1 MNIDNKE
8 INNFDSVAH
17 EWWNKRGPYKLIH
30 NLLPIRLDYIQSQ
43 IDLSGMN
50 ILDIGCGGGILA
62 ESLSEKG
69 AKVIGL
75 DASKKTIQIAKNHA
89 KEKNL
94 SIDYQNM
101 SLDEYIKTSKTKF
114 DAIICFELI
123 EHVPDQIKLIQDIS
137 SVCKKDAKLFMSTI
151 NRNIASFALAK
162 IMAEYVLKIVP
173 EGTHQYKKF
182 IKPSELVKM
191 LETSRFS
198 IDDIQGV
205 KLNPIDYS
213 FSLSSITKINYFMTA
228 TKK

>member
-8 INNFDSVAH
+8 IKNFDSVAH

-30 NLLPIRLDYIQSQ
+30 NLLPIRLKYIQSQ
-43 IDLSGMN
+43 LDLNKLN

-62 ESLSEKG
+62 EALVEKG
-69 AKVIGL
+69 AKVTGL
-75 DASKKTIQIAKNHA
+75 DASKKTIEIAKNHA
-89 KEKNL
+89 KEKKLKINYLNL
-94 SIDYQNM
+94 
-101 SLDEYIKTSKTKF
+101 SLDEYLKNSKTKF
-114 DAIICFELI
+114 DAVICFELI

-137 SVCKKDAKLFMSTI
+137 SICNKNAKLFLSTI
-151 NRNIASFALAK
+151 NRNIISFALAK
-162 IMAEYVLKIVP
+162 IMAEYILKIVP

-182 IKPSELVKM
+182 IKPSELMKM
-191 LETSRFS
+191 LEKSDFK
-198 IDDIQGV
+198 INDIKGV

>member
-1 MNIDNKE
+1 MNIDNEE

-191 LETSRFS
+191 LETSSFS